1 MMRVVLD
8 TNIVLAAISPR
19 SPFRLVMDEFE
30 QGTYILCLTTDI
42 LLEYEEKLTQQFNP
56 QVAELTVGGM
66 LLKQNVLF
74 AEVFFNWQLI
84 YPDMDNNK
92 FVDCAIAANVHYLV
106 TNDKDFNRLKTI
118 SFPELQVINMER
130 FMEFL
135 KKEK

>member
-1 MMRVVLD
+1 
-8 TNIVLAAISPR
+8 
-19 SPFRLVMDEFE
+19 
-30 QGTYILCLTTDI
+30 
-42 LLEYEEKLTQQFNP
+42 
-56 QVAELTVGGM
+56 
-66 LLKQNVLF
+66 VLF